1 MFEKGIGILLL
12 SAAVLVVLGIGA
24 DFSDYTAQRSVHIAI
39 VADDQEFINLEPM
52 QPYAYIN
59 SDGLLVI
66 DFSENNPN
74 YVGGGKG
81 ISPKSEYNFDRVFGV
96 SNDLWSNDS
105 EYGNII
111 VTISSDNPSVELY
124 CKDNPANPTGNICY
138 SNQIGGMVAYNS
150 DTAAGSI
157 VFCLAP
163 GEVKEIGMD
172 LTGPTSVAT
181 PWLNGTLSIHAEP
194 DYNNIC
200 GGVVQ

>member
-59 SDGLLVI
+59 SAGLLVI

-81 ISPKSEYNFDRVFGV
+81 ISPKSEYNFDKVFGV

-111 VTISSDNPSVELY
+111 VTIASDNSDVELY

-138 SNQIGGMVAYNS
+138 SNQIGRTVAYNS

-194 DYNNIC
+194 DYNKIC
-200 GGVVQ
+200 GGGVQ

>member
-1 MFEKGIGILLL
+1 MLEKGIGILLL
-12 SAAVLVVLGIGA
+12 STAVLLAFGIGA

-39 VADDQEFINLEPM
+39 VADDQEFIDLEPM

-59 SDGLLVI
+59 SAGMLVI

-81 ISPKSEYNFDRVFGV
+81 ISPNSEYNFDRVFGV

-105 EYGNII
+105 EYGNIT
-111 VTISSDNPSVELY
+111 VTITSDNENVELY

-138 SNQIGGMVAYNS
+138 DTEGYIAYNS
-150 DTAAGSI
+150 DTASTSI

-172 LTGPTSVAT
+172 LTGPTSLAT
-181 PWLNGTLSIHAEP
+181 AWLNGTLTIHAEP
-194 DYNNIC
+194 DYDGLC
-200 GGVVQ
+200 GGAAP